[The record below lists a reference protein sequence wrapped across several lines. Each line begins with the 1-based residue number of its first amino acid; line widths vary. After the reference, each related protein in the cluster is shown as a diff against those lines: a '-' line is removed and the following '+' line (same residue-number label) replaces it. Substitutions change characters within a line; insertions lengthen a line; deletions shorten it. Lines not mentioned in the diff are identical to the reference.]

1 MKRFKRPS
9 VYRRLSLMFTL
20 SLLVLSS
27 ASCANMGRWTQ
38 TIDPEEVNKE
48 NLKDIPYDVTPE
60 YDFRVSVSKNVP
72 SNKKKIMGIVDKQ
85 FTEFS
90 RCFDIQDGGAE
101 ARKYLI
107 GVVDG
112 TFECKYH
119 GGKCNGEF
127 DPGAGLIIVT
137 YKAFNRKGTMPL
149 LKHEW
154 AHAYGILGPDHKNLK
169 KVQKCTRY

>member
-1 MKRFKRPS
+1 MDIYSVSKRS
-9 VYRRLSLMFTL
+9 
-20 SLLVLSS
+20 SLLLVMALLLSFS
-27 ASCANMGRWTQ
+27 TSCANMGRWTQ
-38 TIDPEEVNKE
+38 TIDPERVNKE
-48 NLKDIPYDVTPE
+48 NLKDIPYETTPE
-60 YDFRVSVSKNVP
+60 YDFRVSISKKVP
-72 SNKKKIMGIVDKQ
+72 SSYKKLIPKIDRQ

-127 DPGAGLIIVT
+127 DPGAGLIIVS

-154 AHAYGILGPDHKNLK
+154 AHAYGILKSNHENLK
-169 KVQKCTRY
+169 KVQKCTIY